1 MWNEALEQFEDVLR
15 IGGKDGNVFTS
26 KGLVLLEMGRPW
38 DAVSALHEALS
49 MSPQDP
55 VATDILGRALEE
67 SAAQG
72 GFGGQQ
78 SNGGVDDDDEGG
90 GRTGV
95 DDAVDEEFERI
106 VAAGRREVGR
116 MKIAKGRKAQ
126 MMLLQQ
132 QQQQQQQQQRQ
143 SPQATLQQ
151 QRPRVTQARSL
162 QARERGSVGGDDPF
176 TGGHGGQLGAGL
188 GGTGGD
194 ESMLMSSD
202 EE

>member
-15 IGGKDGNVFTS
+15 IGGKDANVFTS

-38 DAVSALHEALS
+38 DAVSALHEALGI
-49 MSPQDP
+49 SPQDP

-72 GFGGQQ
+72 GFGGQH
-78 SNGGVDDDDEGG
+78 SNRSVDDDDEGG
-90 GRTGV
+90 RHDV

-106 VAAGRREVGR
+106 VAAGRREVEK
-116 MKIAKGRKAQ
+116 MKIAKGKKAQ
-126 MMLLQQ
+126 MRMM
-132 QQQQQQQQQRQ
+132 QQQQQRQ
-143 SPQATLQQ
+143 SPQAAQQQ
-151 QRPRVTQARSL
+151 QRPRVTQARSA

-176 TGGHGGQLGAGL
+176 TGGHGGLLNEGL
-188 GGTGGD
+188 RAAGGD